1 MHYWLFWPFA
11 KSLCC
16 YGETARISRDVSFC
30 VFERASQMLDW
41 IIADNVPTAPGAFGD
56 RNWKKWTLA
65 AILFG
70 LRIREIF
77 PDFLSLSESPVREQK
92 LAVKLKEQLEV
103 PSILLTKI
111 PKFALKGIDVGDD
124 EPRLGALVLKFLEA
138 KADAKD
144 IALAGGI
151 GLSS

>member
-1 MHYWLFWPFA
+1 M
-11 KSLCC
+11 
-16 YGETARISRDVSFC
+16 
-30 VFERASQMLDW
+30 
-41 IIADNVPTAPGAFGD
+41 
-56 RNWKKWTLA
+56 
-65 AILFG
+65 
-70 LRIREIF
+70 
-77 PDFLSLSESPVREQK
+77 SESPVREQK

-111 PKFALKGIDVGDD
+111 PKFALKGIEVGDD
-124 EPRLGALVLKFLEA
+124 EPRLGELALKFLEA